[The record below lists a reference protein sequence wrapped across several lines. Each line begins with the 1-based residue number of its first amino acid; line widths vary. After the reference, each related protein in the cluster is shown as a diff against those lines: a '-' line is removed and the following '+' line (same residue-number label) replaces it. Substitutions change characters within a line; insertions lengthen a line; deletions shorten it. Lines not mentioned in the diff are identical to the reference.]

1 MFNPLSAGSGQR
13 FELREAF
20 VWWLRDVGSNP
31 FMERKQGICLPQ
43 IHMSRT
49 WSCKTKG
56 TQGKKSMSV
65 YHCDYFFSWITWQIQ
80 SISVTYQAETVFSSK
95 VSVYWINC
103 CINYF
108 WWHDADGIIVF
119 VGINIFNII
128 ELILLK
134 LKKKKTAFCHSC
146 QMQQWQQ
153 SQLKP
158 KWRWS
163 TTCLFVEQE
172 LNNYL
177 TLKRNIRVTR
187 GLW

>member
-1 MFNPLSAGSGQR
+1 MQKCFFTKQNNPHSLSSTH
-13 FELREAF
+13 
-20 VWWLRDVGSNP
+20 LRDSVEYLCLIHYLLVQDRDLNWEKLLSGDWEMWVQTPSW
-31 FMERKQGICLPQ
+31 RGKQGICLPQ
-43 IHMSRT
+43 IHMSST

-65 YHCDYFFSWITWQIQ
+65 YHCDYFFSLITWQIQ
-80 SISVTYQAETVFSSK
+80 SISVTYQAETVFSSE

-134 LKKKKTAFCHSC
+134 SKKPQH
-146 QMQQWQQ
+146 
-153 SQLKP
+153 
-158 KWRWS
+158 
-163 TTCLFVEQE
+163 FVIVAKCS
-172 LNNYL
+172 NDSKVN
-177 TLKRNIRVTR
+177 
-187 GLW
+187 